1 MAESSDIV
9 FYRYSPENMSE
20 DILRKLFVSREKLL
34 ESLVTEIEDASKNGT
49 PRFYLMVGPRGIGK
63 SHFLTLLY
71 YEIEN
76 KVTSLI
82 PIKLAEE
89 EYSIYR
95 ASDFFLRILEE
106 NSVDVSDVLSLDNE
120 NEILYASLEKLK
132 QISKQDRKTFII
144 FIENLHEL
152 FKQLNKE
159 ELHKLRSTF
168 QKYDIFSVVATAPLI
183 FPFISEHEEPFYNF
197 FRIQHLKEFSINEI
211 KELMIK
217 IAKTENNSEFLDN
230 FEQYEEKIHGII
242 HLTGGSPRLAFLFY
256 ELITR
261 GEIKDIEKSLFK
273 IIDEHTPFYQEVF
286 QLLTP
291 QQRRI
296 FDILISFGEPVT
308 PKQISQKARMNLPI
322 VNTQMRR
329 LETNGYVISRPMGR
343 HTKYEVRE
351 RLFRLWREM
360 RQPFGRKRVSILL
373 DFLQLWYTPDEKK
386 ELFKTTFK
394 FLEAGDR
401 SVIKDL
407 CYYAEIQPPD
417 FKAEALLKLT
427 PKLLEI
433 GENEDARYEIN
444 KLKEHA
450 AKYKGAGLDDEIS
463 RFELQLLF
471 SEHKYEEVIEAID
484 KSIKVNPNDAVAL
497 MDKGVALVNSR
508 KYEEALEVFN
518 KVLEID
524 PVNYYALAIKG
535 NALANIE
542 KYEEALEVLNK
553 ALEIDPNNDFTL
565 LTSKGN
571 ALVNIGEYEEAIGVF
586 DKSLEIDPNDNFAL
600 TGKGVA
606 LVSIGED
613 DKAIEVFDKAIEI
626 NPINYRA
633 FANKGVSLGHLEK
646 FEEALEMTN
655 MALEINPDD
664 NSILANK
671 GFVLGNLEKYE
682 EAIDVFDKSLEID
695 PDDNLTLT
703 NKGVV
708 LLHIGK
714 YEDALDLFNKA
725 IKINPN
731 YVFTLI
737 NKGVLLGNLE
747 KHEEALEV
755 FDKVLKINPNYEFA
769 IENKAFALSNLK
781 RHTEVLEVARKMV
794 DVATDKHSKINA
806 SLIVIEAYIAL
817 NRKFEA
823 AFEIEKIESKM
834 IDQDPDLIEG
844 FMNICLNLAQD
855 ELKNNNR
862 GSASKFIK
870 IAFKNSFKLKNAAVK
885 KLTMGFLKSAA
896 DTGILS
902 VIKAAVEE
910 IIDQQKDE
918 FEQLIRPI
926 TKAIEIV
933 ETKDLKKYYDLQI
946 EEREIVADVVKRI
959 TRSDELIPD
968 EIKMK

>member
-9 FYRYSPENMSE
+9 FYRYSPENMPE

-34 ESLVTEIEDASKNGT
+34 ENLVREIEDASKNKT

-76 KVTSLI
+76 KVPSLI

-132 QISKQDRKTFII
+132 YISKHDGKNFII

-152 FKQLNKE
+152 FKQLDKE

-183 FPFISEHEEPFYNF
+183 FPFISKHEEPFYNF
-197 FRIQHLKEFSINEI
+197 FRIQHLKEFSIDEI
-211 KELMIK
+211 KELMRK
-217 IAKTENNSEFLDN
+217 IAKTENNMEFLDN

-256 ELITR
+256 EMITR

-286 QLLTP
+286 QLLTA

-308 PKQISQKARMNLPI
+308 PKQISEKARMNLPT
-322 VNTQMRR
+322 VNTQLRR

-373 DFLQLWYTPDEKK
+373 DFLQLWYTPDERK
-386 ELFKTTFK
+386 ELFKATFK

-401 SVIKDL
+401 SVMKDL
-407 CYYAEIQPPD
+407 CYYAEIQPHE

-427 PKLLEI
+427 PKLLEM

-450 AKYKGAGLDDEIS
+450 AKYKGAELEDEIS
-463 RFELQLLF
+463 RFEWQLLL
-471 SEHKYEEVIEAID
+471 SENKYEEAIEAID
-484 KSIKVNPNDAVAL
+484 KSLEVNPGDNIAL
-497 MDKGVALVNSR
+497 TIKGNALANLGSHEEALEVFNKALEIDPNNNFTLTVKGNALVNIG

-518 KVLEID
+518 KALEINPD
-524 PVNYYALAIKG
+524 NDYTLISKG
-535 NALANIE
+535 NALADIG
-542 KYEEALEVLNK
+542 KYEEALEVFNK
-553 ALEIDPNNDFTL
+553 ALGIDPNNAYTL
-565 LTSKGN
+565 LNKGVVL
-571 ALVNIGEYEEAIGVF
+571 ADIGEYEEALEVF
-586 DKSLEIDPNDNFAL
+586 NKSLKINPNNDYTLINKGNAL
-600 TGKGVA
+600 A
-606 LVSIGED
+606 DIGE
-613 DKAIEVFDKAIEI
+613 
-626 NPINYRA
+626 Y
-633 FANKGVSLGHLEK
+633 
-646 FEEALEMTN
+646 EEALEVFN
-655 MALEINPDD
+655 KALEINPNNDFILTIKGD
-664 NSILANK
+664 ALAN
-671 GFVLGNLEKYE
+671 LG
-682 EAIDVFDKSLEID
+682 
-695 PDDNLTLT
+695 
-703 NKGVV
+703 
-708 LLHIGK
+708 
-714 YEDALDLFNKA
+714 
-725 IKINPN
+725 
-731 YVFTLI
+731 
-737 NKGVLLGNLE
+737 

-755 FDKVLKINPNYEFA
+755 FNKALKTNPNNDYALIIKGLVLGILEKYEQA
-769 IENKAFALSNLK
+769 IETFNMALEIDPNDEFTLKYKAFTLFNLK
-781 RHTEVLEVARKMV
+781 RHTEGLDVARKML
-794 DVATDKHSKINA
+794 DIATDEYSKINA

-817 NRKFEA
+817 NRKSEA
-823 AFEIEKIESKM
+823 AFEIENIESKM
-834 IDQDPDLIEG
+834 IDQDPVLIEY
-844 FMNICLNLAQD
+844 FMGVCFDLARD
-855 ELKNNNR
+855 ELKDDNR

-870 IAFKNSFKLKNAAVK
+870 FAFKNSFKLKDDTVK
-885 KLTMGFLKSAA
+885 ELTMGFLKSTA

-902 VIKAAVEE
+902 VLKDAVEE
-910 IIDQQKDE
+910 IIGQRKYE

-926 TKAIEIV
+926 IKAIEIV

-959 TRSDELIPD
+959 TKSDELIPD
-968 EIKMK
+968 EIKGKDGIKTI

>member
-34 ESLVTEIEDASKNGT
+34 ENLVREIEDASKNET

-132 QISKQDRKTFII
+132 LISKHDGKNFII

-152 FKQLNKE
+152 FKQLDKD

-197 FRIQHLKEFSINEI
+197 FRIQHLKEFSIDEI
-211 KELMIK
+211 KELMRK
-217 IAKTENNSEFLDN
+217 IAKTENNMEFLEN
-230 FEQYEEKIHGII
+230 FKQYEEKIHGII

-256 ELITR
+256 EMITR
-261 GEIKDIEKSLFK
+261 GEIKDIEKSIFK

-286 QLLTP
+286 QLLTA

-308 PKQISQKARMNLPI
+308 PKQISEKARMNLPT
-322 VNTQMRR
+322 VNTQLRR

-373 DFLQLWYTPDEKK
+373 DFLQLWYTPDERK
-386 ELFKTTFK
+386 ELFKSTFK

-401 SVIKDL
+401 SVMKDL
-407 CYYAEIQPPD
+407 CYYAEIQPPE

-427 PKLLEI
+427 PKLLEM
-433 GENEDARYEIN
+433 GENDDARYEID

-450 AKYKGAGLDDEIS
+450 AEYKGAELEGKIS
-463 RFELQLLF
+463 HFEWQLLL
-471 SEHKYEEVIEAID
+471 SENKYKEVIEAID
-484 KSIKVNPNDAVAL
+484 KSLEINPSDNIALSIKSVAL
-497 MDKGVALVNSR
+497 FNIG
-508 KYEEALEVFN
+508 KYKEAIEICN
-518 KVLEID
+518 KSLEID
-524 PVNYYALAIKG
+524 PNGYSILSIKG
-535 NALANIE
+535 NALADIGEYDEAIEIFNKALEISPNDNYALTSKGATFVKIE
-542 KYEEALEVLNK
+542 KYEEAIEVFDKSLEINSDDYFALKKKGGALINIGESEK
-553 ALEIDPNNDFTL
+553 ALELLNKSLQINPDDNYTL
-565 LTSKGN
+565 AIKGIALLNIGEYGEALEIFDKFLEIYPDDHFILTSKGV
-571 ALVNIGEYEEAIGVF
+571 ALGCLEKYEDAIEF
-586 DKSLEIDPNDNFAL
+586 FNKSLEIDPNDEFAL
-600 TGKGVA
+600 KHKT
-606 LVSIGED
+606 
-613 DKAIEVFDKAIEI
+613 
-626 NPINYRA
+626 
-633 FANKGVSLGHLEK
+633 
-646 FEEALEMTN
+646 
-655 MALEINPDD
+655 
-664 NSILANK
+664 
-671 GFVLGNLEKYE
+671 
-682 EAIDVFDKSLEID
+682 
-695 PDDNLTLT
+695 
-703 NKGVV
+703 
-708 LLHIGK
+708 
-714 YEDALDLFNKA
+714 
-725 IKINPN
+725 
-731 YVFTLI
+731 FTL
-737 NKGVLLGNLE
+737 
-747 KHEEALEV
+747 
-755 FDKVLKINPNYEFA
+755 F
-769 IENKAFALSNLK
+769 NLK
-781 RHTEVLEVARKMV
+781 RHTEGLDVARKMV
-794 DVATDKHSKINA
+794 DIATDDRSKIYA
-806 SLIVIEAYIAL
+806 SLIVIEAYIVL
-817 NRKFEA
+817 DRKSEA
-823 AFEIEKIESKM
+823 AFEIENIKNKM
-834 IDQDPDLIEG
+834 IDQEPDLVEDFID
-844 FMNICLNLAQD
+844 ICLILARD
-855 ELKNNNR
+855 ELKDDNR
-862 GSASKFIK
+862 GNASKFIK
-870 IAFKNSFKLKNAAVK
+870 FAFKNSFKLKNDVVK
-885 KLTMGFLKSAA
+885 ELTMGFLKSAT

-902 VIKAAVEE
+902 VMKAAVEE
-910 IIDQQKDE
+910 IVDQRKDE

-926 TKAIEIV
+926 IKAIEIV

-959 TRSDELIPD
+959 TKSDELIPD
-968 EIKMK
+968 EIKRKEGIGTI